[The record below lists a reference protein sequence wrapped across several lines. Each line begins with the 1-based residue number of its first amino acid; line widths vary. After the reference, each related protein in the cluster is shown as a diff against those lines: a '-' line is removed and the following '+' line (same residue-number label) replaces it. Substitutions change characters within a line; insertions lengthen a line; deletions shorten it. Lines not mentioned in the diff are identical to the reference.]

1 MTEIPKCSLCRRD
14 RTIHGMA
21 AYDYNPIQA
30 ITGAALGWYSGDDGE
45 LCPECMAKSM
55 GRQ

>member
-14 RTIHGMA
+14 RTIHGMD